1 MKYSIWRYL
10 NKNLTKLFFHN
21 FLDIG
26 RLFFHNLDVT
36 LKLIYRN
43 YRVLKDLL
51 FYNGRHIKRIFTHI
65 YKYNTSESYVNSL
78 QKKIESAGLRGSK
91 KVKGTKPSAAKT
103 RKHS

>member
-21 FLDIG
+21 FLEIG
-26 RLFFHNLDVT
+26 LLLIHNLNVT
-36 LKLIYRN
+36 LKLINRN
-43 YRVLKDLL
+43 YQVLKDLL
-51 FYNGRHIKRIFTHI
+51 FYNRRHIKRIFTHI

-78 QKKIESAGLRGSK
+78 QKKIESAGLHGSK
-91 KVKGTKPSAAKT
+91 KVKGTKPSARKT